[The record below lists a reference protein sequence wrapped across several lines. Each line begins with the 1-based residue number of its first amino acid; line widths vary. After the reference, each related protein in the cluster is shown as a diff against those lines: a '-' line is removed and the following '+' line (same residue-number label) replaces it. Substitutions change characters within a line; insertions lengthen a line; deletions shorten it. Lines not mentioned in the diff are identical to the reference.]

1 MLRAMFIGLPIL
13 TLALGLPLALQL
25 VPPNRLY
32 GFRTTTTFSSPEA
45 WYDVNYATGIA
56 LLAAGVVGGL
66 IMLLLTYQ
74 AFGLKAE
81 PRYLIGITA
90 TGAAIL
96 LSLIPVVIYSNKF

>member
-13 TLALGLPLALQL
+13 TLALGVPLALRW
-25 VPPNRLY
+25 VPPNPLY
-32 GFRTTTTFSSPEA
+32 GFRTATAFSSQEA
-45 WYDVNYATGIA
+45 WYDVNQATGIA
-56 LLAAGVVGGL
+56 LLAAGIVGGL
-66 IMLLLTYQ
+66 VVMLLTYQ